1 VQEAFNIPKEATLA
15 VSIKNPE
22 KGGGPPGAQLP
33 DEQTPDY
40 PGELQEVFGDRRFA
54 GEEAPARSSKSVP

>member
-40 PGELQEVFGDRRFA
+40 PGELQEVFRDRRFA